1 MGAELLAT
9 LLTFLVVNPYRTRKH
24 QDEAGHNNPES
35 LRAAERICWLNENE
49 LQENVRSQ
57 KEKEEAPE
65 KQQVA
70 KNSAFMANM
79 AAPTNAVLQRSER
92 SARFLS
98 LSRFNASFT

>member
-35 LRAAERICWLNENE
+35 LRTAERICWLNENE
-49 LQENVRSQ
+49 LQENVRPQ

-65 KQQVA
+65 KQQSRQNISNIYIYGPLNV
-70 KNSAFMANM
+70 KKIK
-79 AAPTNAVLQRSER
+79 L
-92 SARFLS
+92 FLK
-98 LSRFNASFT
+98 LINF